1 MAVVFEVVEADP
13 LTHTCVASG
22 ATGFLHPVEPQEE
35 IVGAPDEVQE
45 VPRDDVA
52 QAYPEPEHIPSLA
65 VDAYAVQLVL
75 DHPFTQEEHPYAAHW
90 LFGSAELLTYPHV
103 PAPAL
108 E

>member
-1 MAVVFEVVEADP
+1 MV
-13 LTHTCVASG
+13 SG
-22 ATGFLHPVEPQEE
+22 EIGFLHWEDPQEE
-35 IVGAPDEVQE
+35 RVGAPVGVQD

-90 LFGSAELLTYPHV
+90 LFGSAELLTYPQV